1 MKVNEQQQKKMGNEP
16 EKHFL
21 KEDQSIAR
29 KNMKDY

>member
-1 MKVNEQQQKKMGNEP
+1 MNNNNNKKMGNEP